1 MPVCKDPHSQSCG
14 FSSSHTWMWELGHR
28 EDSSEELIW
37 KITVLEETPES
48 PLDCKEIK
56 PVHPKGNQHWIF
68 IGRTD
73 AEAEAPVLWPLDV
86 KSQLIRK
93 DPDAGRDWRRWKSGQ
108 QTVRRLDVIINSMDM
123 SLSKLWEIEE
133 DRQAWRDAVHGVT
146 KSQIQLS
153 NWTSTARGRSKGTD
167 SRGT

>member
-1 MPVCKDPHSQSCG
+1 
-14 FSSSHTWMWELGHR
+14 MWELGHR

-86 KSQLIRK
+86 KSQLIRN
-93 DPDAGRDWRRWKSGQ
+93 DPDAGKDLRQGEKQMTEDEIIEWHHWLSGH
-108 QTVRRLDVIINSMDM
+108 
-123 SLSKLWEIEE
+123 E
-133 DRQAWRDAVHGVT
+133 
-146 KSQIQLS
+146 
-153 NWTSTARGRSKGTD
+153 
-167 SRGT
+167 